1 MTIREK
7 INTLANEN
15 SQPCVTISL
24 NTHRTHPDNS
34 QDEIL
39 LKELLK
45 EAIAHG
51 KGLTDLQDIYQAAID
66 GRGDLLIVHE
76 NFAQAVAS
84 KSSQPDAIDD
94 ITSVIAWEVLS
105 KNGRVVFTP
114 QETVKE
120 LGEIALKTRY

>member
-1 MTIREK
+1 KQRIEAIGEM
-7 INTLANEN
+7 
-15 SQPCVTISL
+15 
-24 NTHRTHPDNS
+24 
-34 QDEIL
+34 
-39 LKELLK
+39 K

-51 KGLTDLQDIYQAAID
+51 KGLTGLQDIYQAAID

-76 NFAQAVAS
+76 NFAQAVIMKNEKTFELAS

-105 KNGRVVFTP
+105 KNGRVVFTT